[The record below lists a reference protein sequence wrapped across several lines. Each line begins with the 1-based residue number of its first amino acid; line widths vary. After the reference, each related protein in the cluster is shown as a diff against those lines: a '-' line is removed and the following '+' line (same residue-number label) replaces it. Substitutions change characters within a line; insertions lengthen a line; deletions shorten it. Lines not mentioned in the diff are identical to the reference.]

1 MCVSYV
7 NQFHYMGVSYFI
19 CQLNKWTRRVKVVL
33 FKLQRGGGGGLMC
46 IVLCPNVFVTI
57 PFRPRHRCVIVHE
70 VDVYGDRF

>member
-33 FKLQRGGGGGLMC
+33 FKLQRGGGG
-46 IVLCPNVFVTI
+46 
-57 PFRPRHRCVIVHE
+57 
-70 VDVYGDRF
+70 VDVYRFMSKRFCHDPFQTSPSMRHRA